1 MDTKNEVFRPA
12 RSRVNSAVEI
22 MFSER
27 RPPKTVINKVWVS
40 VVIARNPVNLG
51 SFNTF
56 KNLIQGM
63 RRRQV
68 AENQNRIRVP
78 LVYGAQDVVKL
89 SVRIAA

>member
-1 MDTKNEVFRPA
+1 
-12 RSRVNSAVEI
+12 
-22 MFSER
+22 
-27 RPPKTVINKVWVS
+27 
-40 VVIARNPVNLG
+40 
-51 SFNTF
+51 
-56 KNLIQGM
+56 M